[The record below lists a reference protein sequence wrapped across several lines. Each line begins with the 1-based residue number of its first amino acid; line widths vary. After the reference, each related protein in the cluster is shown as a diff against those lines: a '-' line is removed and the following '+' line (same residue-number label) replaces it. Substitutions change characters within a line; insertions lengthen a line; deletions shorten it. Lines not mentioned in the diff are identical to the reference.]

1 MSYYFAVQSRPWSRE
16 FFEVLLIFV
25 IFTLFVRTFVVA
37 HINVPTPSM
46 VPAVLV
52 GDHILVNRF
61 AYAPHLDTPLH
72 RLLPYRD
79 PTIGDVVTFAQPD
92 RPRRD
97 LIKRVVGMEGDEITI
112 EAKRLIR
119 NGEPVI
125 DDRIQ
130 HTDPQIWP
138 DDPSTP
144 PSRRV
149 RDNLEPLVIPDDHLF
164 CLGDNRDE
172 SQDSRVFGPV
182 PRSTIRGRAV
192 LVYWSFDSDDRAS
205 TTGLNRLFYTPLHFF
220 SKTRWD
226 RQFELVR

>member
-1 MSYYFAVQSRPWSRE
+1 M
-16 FFEVLLIFV
+16 IFV

-46 VPAVLV
+46 VPAVLA

-61 AYAPHLDTPLH
+61 VYAPHFDTPLH

-79 PTIGDVVTFAQPD
+79 PQIGDVVTFAQPD

-97 LIKRVVGMEGDEITI
+97 LIKRVVATVGDVVSID
-112 EAKRLIR
+112 AKQLHR
-119 NGEPVI
+119 NGDPVDEPWT
-125 DDRIQ
+125 Q
-130 HTDPQIWP
+130 FTDPQIWP
-138 DDPSTP
+138 DHPSTP

-149 RDNLEPLVIPDDHLF
+149 RDHLAPLTLPSDHLL

-172 SQDSRVFGPV
+172 SLDSRVFGPV
-182 PRSTIRGRAV
+182 TRSTIRGRAF
-192 LVYWSFDSDDRAS
+192 LVYWSFDSEEQRSAR
-205 TTGLNRLFYTPLHFF
+205 GLSRLFYLPLNFF

-226 RQFELVR
+226 RQFKIVN

>member
-1 MSYYFAVQSRPWSRE
+1 M
-16 FFEVLLIFV
+16 LLIFV

-37 HINVPTPSM
+37 HINIPTPSM

-97 LIKRVVGMEGDEITI
+97 LIKRVAALSGDTVAITS
-112 EAKRLIR
+112 KTFTR
-119 NGEPVI
+119 NGTPVDEPWA
-125 DDRIQ
+125 Q
-130 HTDPQIWP
+130 FTDPQIWP

-149 RDNLEPLVIPDDHLF
+149 RDNLASMVIPDDHVF

-182 PRSTIRGRAV
+182 PRSTLRGRAF

-205 TTGLNRLFYTPLHFF
+205 ARGLGRLFYTPLHLF

-226 RQFELVR
+226 RQFTLVR

>member
-1 MSYYFAVQSRPWSRE
+1 VHSRPWTRE
-16 FFEVLLIFV
+16 FIEVLLIFV

-61 AYAPHLDTPLH
+61 VFAPHLDTPLH

-79 PTIGDVVTFAQPD
+79 PVLGDVVTFAQPD

-97 LIKRVVGMEGDEITI
+97 LIKRVVAVAGDTI
-112 EAKRLIR
+112 AIVAKDLER
-119 NGEPVI
+119 NGSPAAEPWA
-125 DDRIQ
+125 RF
-130 HTDPQIWP
+130 TDSQIWP
-138 DDPSTP
+138 DDSSTP

-149 RDNLEPLVIPDDHLF
+149 RDHLAPLVVPPGSVF

-182 PRSTIRGRAV
+182 ARSTIRGRAF
-192 LVYWSFDSDDRAS
+192 LIYWSFSSEEQKAAR
-205 TTGLNRLFYTPLHFF
+205 GFGRLFSMPLNFF
-220 SKTRWD
+220 SKTRWE
-226 RQFELVR
+226 RQFTLVR

>member
-1 MSYYFAVQSRPWSRE
+1 MHTRAWTRE
-16 FFEVLLIFV
+16 FIEVLLIFV

-61 AYAPHLDTPLH
+61 VYAPHFDTPLH
-72 RLLPYRD
+72 RLLPYHD
-79 PTIGDVVTFAQPD
+79 PQIGDVVTFAQPD

-97 LIKRVVGMEGDEITI
+97 LIKRVVATGSDVVSID
-112 EAKRLIR
+112 AKQLHR
-119 NGEPVI
+119 NGDPVDEPWT
-125 DDRIQ
+125 Q
-130 HTDPQIWP
+130 FTDPQIWP
-138 DDPSTP
+138 DAPSTP

-149 RDNLEPLVIPDDHLF
+149 RDHLAQLTLPSDHLL

-172 SQDSRVFGPV
+172 SLDSRVFGPV
-182 PRSTIRGRAV
+182 PRTTVRGRA
-192 LVYWSFDSDDRAS
+192 LLIYWSFDSEDQKAAR
-205 TTGLNRLFYTPLHFF
+205 GFGRLLYTPLNFF

-226 RQFELVR
+226 RQFQLVR

>member
-1 MSYYFAVQSRPWSRE
+1 MQSRPWTRE

-61 AYAPHLDTPLH
+61 AFAPHLDTPLH
-72 RLLPYRD
+72 RLLPYRE
-79 PTIGDVVTFAQPD
+79 PALGDVVTFAQPD

-97 LIKRVVGMEGDEITI
+97 LIKRVAALSGDTVAITSKTFTRDGMPVDEPW
-112 EAKRLIR
+112 A
-119 NGEPVI
+119 
-125 DDRIQ
+125 Q
-130 HTDPQIWP
+130 FTDSKVWP
-138 DDPSTP
+138 KDPSTP

-149 RDNLEPLVIPDDHLF
+149 RDHLDPLVIPPDHVF

-182 PRSTIRGRAV
+182 PRSTIRGRAF
-192 LVYWSFDSDDRAS
+192 LIYWSFDLEERKTAR
-205 TTGLNRLFYTPLHFF
+205 GLGRLFYMPLNFF
-220 SKTRWD
+220 NKTRWD
-226 RQFELVR
+226 RQFKLVR

>member
-1 MSYYFAVQSRPWSRE
+1 MHSRSWSRE
-16 FFEVLLIFV
+16 FIEVLLIFV

-61 AYAPHLDTPLH
+61 VYAPHLDTPLH
-72 RLLPYRD
+72 KLLPYRD
-79 PTIGDVVTFAQPD
+79 PQIGDVVTFAQPD

-97 LIKRVVGMEGDEITI
+97 LIKRIVAMGGDVVSI
-112 EAKRLIR
+112 EAKKLHR
-119 NGEPVI
+119 NGSPVAEPWS
-125 DDRIQ
+125 RF
-130 HTDPQIWP
+130 TDPRIWP

-144 PSRRV
+144 PSRRA
-149 RDNLEPLVIPDDHLF
+149 RDYLAPMTLPPQHLL

-172 SQDSRVFGPV
+172 SLDSRAFGSV
-182 PRSTIRGRAV
+182 PRTTIRGRAF
-192 LVYWSFDSDDRAS
+192 LVYWSFDSDERSSAR
-205 TTGLNRLFYTPLHFF
+205 GLSRLFYLPLNFF

-226 RQFELVR
+226 RQFEIVR

>member
-1 MSYYFAVQSRPWSRE
+1 VHIRSWSRE
-16 FFEVLLIFV
+16 FVEVLLIFV

-61 AYAPHLDTPLH
+61 VYAPHLDTPLH

-79 PTIGDVVTFAQPD
+79 PQLGDVVTFAQPD

-97 LIKRVVGMEGDEITI
+97 LIKRVVAKAGDVVSID
-112 EAKRLIR
+112 AKQLVR
-119 NGEPVI
+119 NGDPVVEPWV
-125 DDRIQ
+125 Q
-130 HTDPQIWP
+130 FTDNQVWP

-149 RDNLEPLVIPDDHLF
+149 RDHLAPITLPPDHLL

-182 PRSTIRGRAV
+182 PRSTIRGRAF
-192 LVYWSFDSDDRAS
+192 LVYWSFDSEDRSSAR
-205 TTGLNRLFYTPLHFF
+205 GLSRLFYLPLNFF

-226 RQFELVR
+226 RQFETVR

>member
-1 MSYYFAVQSRPWSRE
+1 MQSRPWSRE
-16 FFEVLLIFV
+16 FIEVLLIFV

-61 AYAPHLDTPLH
+61 VFAPHLDTPLH
-72 RLLPYRD
+72 RFLPYRD
-79 PTIGDVVTFAQPD
+79 PQLGDVATFAQPD

-97 LIKRVVGMEGDEITI
+97 LIKRVIALAGDTVAI
-112 EAKRLIR
+112 ESKNLVR
-119 NGEPVI
+119 NGNPVREPWV
-125 DDRIQ
+125 R
-130 HTDPQIWP
+130 HTDRHVWP
-138 DDPSTP
+138 DDSTSTP
-144 PSRRV
+144 SGRAR
-149 RDNLEPLVIPDDHLF
+149 DHLAPTTIPPNAVF

-182 PRSTIRGRAV
+182 PRSTVRGRAL
-192 LVYWSFDSDDRAS
+192 LVYWSFDAQGQAQKR
-205 TTGLNRLFYTPLHFF
+205 GLSRMFYVWLNAF

-226 RQFELVR
+226 RQFMLVR

>member
-1 MSYYFAVQSRPWSRE
+1 VQSRPWSRE

-61 AYAPHLDTPLH
+61 VYAPHFDTPLH

-79 PTIGDVVTFAQPD
+79 PQIGDVVTFAQPD

-97 LIKRVVGMEGDEITI
+97 LIKRVTALEGDTIAITS
-112 EAKRLIR
+112 KTLIR
-119 NGEPVI
+119 DGTPVEEPWA
-125 DDRIQ
+125 Q
-130 HTDPQIWP
+130 FTDPQIWP
-138 DDPSTP
+138 DDPATA
-144 PSRRV
+144 PSKRV
-149 RDNLEPLVIPDDHLF
+149 RDNLAPLDIPVDHLF

-182 PRSTIRGRAV
+182 PRSTIRGRA
-192 LVYWSFDSDDRAS
+192 LIIYWSFDSDNRSSAR
-205 TTGLNRLFYTPLHFF
+205 GLGRLLYTPLNFF
-220 SKTRWD
+220 SNTRWD
-226 RQFELVR
+226 RQFTLVR

>member
-1 MSYYFAVQSRPWSRE
+1 MQTRLWARE
-16 FFEVLLIFV
+16 FIEVLLIFV

-37 HINVPTPSM
+37 HVNVPTPSM

-61 AYAPHLDTPLH
+61 VFAPHLDTPLH

-79 PTIGDVVTFAQPD
+79 PALGDVATFPQPD
-92 RPRRD
+92 RPRRN
-97 LIKRVVGMEGDEITI
+97 LIKRVVGLPGDTI
-112 EAKRLIR
+112 AIVAKRLYR
-119 NGEPVI
+119 NWVSLDEPW
-125 DDRIQ
+125 
-130 HTDPQIWP
+130 TEFNDPQVWP

-149 RDNLEPLVIPDDHLF
+149 RDHLTPLVIPDGSVF

-172 SQDSRVFGPV
+172 SQDSRVFGAI
-182 PRSTIRGRAV
+182 PRSDLRGRAV
-192 LVYWSFDSDDRAS
+192 LVYWSFDGSEEAS
-205 TTGLNRLFYTPLHFF
+205 ARGLGRLFYLPLNFF

-226 RQFELVR
+226 RQFMLVR